1 MKICL
6 TDVCL
11 ATVALLTFGWL
22 VGFRINL
29 TDSMPPGLYL
39 ETKDI
44 PSRGDPISFCLASNN
59 DQAARYLNKS
69 LLCPNGLQPLLKRL
83 AALSGDRV
91 DVRPEG
97 LLINGQPVPESG
109 IRKEDSKGRRLV
121 SRLTS
126 GAVPDGMAL
135 VLGDNAGSFDGRYF
149 GFIPL
154 RSCRRVIPILTFQK
168 RRNLMEKENFDELRE
183 AADMVDMQSSENPTL
198 GVPVDPDV
206 ADFMGA
212 FYDPAAEADAES
224 MEELDALEDEDAE
237 RS

>member
-1 MKICL
+1 MKN
-6 TDVCL
+6 CL
-11 ATVALLTFGWL
+11 ADACLVAAALLVFGWFA
-22 VGFRINL
+22 GFRINL
-29 TDSMPPGLYL
+29 TDSMPRGLYL
-39 ETKDI
+39 ETGDI
-44 PSRGDPISFCLASNN
+44 PSRGDPVSFCLASNN
-59 DQAARYLNKS
+59 DQAAHYLDKS

-97 LLINGQPVPESG
+97 LLINGQPVPNSE
-109 IRKEDSKGRRLV
+109 IRKEDSKGRRVV
-121 SRLTS
+121 SCLTS
-126 GAVPDGMAL
+126 GPVPDGMAL
-135 VLGDNAGSFDGRYF
+135 ALGDNVGSFDGRYF

-183 AADMVDMQSSENPTL
+183 AADMVDRQSSENPTL